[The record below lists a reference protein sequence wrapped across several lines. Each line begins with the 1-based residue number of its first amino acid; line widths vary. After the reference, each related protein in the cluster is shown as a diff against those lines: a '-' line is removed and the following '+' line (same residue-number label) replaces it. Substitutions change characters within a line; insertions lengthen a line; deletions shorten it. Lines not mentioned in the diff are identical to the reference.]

1 MMNQQDSESK
11 EDRLR
16 RSSRLGNKKVID
28 LLQGT
33 LLQQPVQDVVKFQQP
48 DFNLKQR
55 SGNQILPK

>member
-33 LLQQPVQDVVKFQQP
+33 LL
-48 DFNLKQR
+48 
-55 SGNQILPK
+55 